1 MPQLDVSTFAPQL
14 VWLAISFIALYL
26 LMSRLGLPR
35 VDAIIEARRKRLDDD
50 LARAAA
56 MKAEAEAVIAAYQR
70 TLAEAR
76 AQAQA
81 AIKERTDRFAAEAAE
96 RQRQL
101 ALALTEQ
108 TRAAERVNGAADV
121 VAFAEIRNV
130 AIDVARS
137 VTEKL
142 TGSAADEAKLA
153 PAVDRAMAER
163 VGG

>member
-14 VWLAISFIALYL
+14 VWLAITFVALYL

-56 MKAEAEAVIAAYQR
+56 MKAEAEAVNAAYQR

-81 AIKERTDRFAAEAAE
+81 AIKERTDQFAAEAALQ
-96 RQRQL
+96 QRQL
-101 ALALTEQ
+101 AEALAEQ
-108 TRAAERVNGAADV
+108 TRAAEREIGAAKER
-121 VAFAEIRNV
+121 AFTEIRNV
-130 AIDVARS
+130 AVDVARS
-137 VTEKL
+137 VAEKL

-163 VGG
+163 VG

>member
-1 MPQLDVSTFAPQL
+1 VPQLDVSTFAPQL
-14 VWLAISFIALYL
+14 VWLAISFVVLYL
-26 LMSRLGLPR
+26 LMSKLGLPQ
-35 VDAIIEARRKRLDDD
+35 VNAIIEARRKRLDDD
-50 LARAAA
+50 LARASQ

-81 AIKERTDRFAAEAAE
+81 TIKERTDQFAAEAAE

-101 ALALTEQ
+101 ADALAEQ
-108 TRAAERVNGAADV
+108 TKAAEREIAAAKER
-121 VAFAEIRNV
+121 AFAEIRSV

-142 TGSAADEAKLA
+142 TGSAAEESRLA
-153 PAVDRAMAER
+153 PAVDRVIAER
-163 VGG
+163 AG

>member
-1 MPQLDVSTFAPQL
+1 MPQLDVSTFTPQL

-26 LMSRLGLPR
+26 LMSRLALPR
-35 VDAIIEARRKRLDDD
+35 VDAIIEARRKRMDDD

-56 MKAEAEAVIAAYQR
+56 IKAEAEAVIAAYQR

-81 AIKERTDRFAAEAAE
+81 AVKERTDRFAAEAAE
-96 RQRQL
+96 QQRQL
-101 ALALTEQ
+101 AEALAEQ
-108 TRAAERVNGAADV
+108 TRAAEREIGAAKER
-121 VAFAEIRNV
+121 AFAEIRNV
-130 AIDVARS
+130 AVDVARS

-142 TGSAADEAKLA
+142 TGSAADEATLA

-163 VGG
+163 VG

>member
-70 TLAEAR
+70 SLAEAR

-81 AIKERTDRFAAEAAE
+81 AVKERADRFAAEAAE

-101 ALALTEQ
+101 AEALAEQ
-108 TRAAERVNGAADV
+108 TRAAEREIVAAKER
-121 VAFAEIRNV
+121 AFTEIRNV
-130 AIDVARS
+130 AVDVARS

-142 TGSAADEAKLA
+142 TGSAADEGKLA
-153 PAVDRAMAER
+153 PAIDRAMAER
-163 VGG
+163 AR

>member
-14 VWLAISFIALYL
+14 VWLAITFVALYL
-26 LMSRLGLPR
+26 LMWKLGLPR

-50 LARAAA
+50 LARADEI
-56 MKAEAEAVIAAYQR
+56 KTKAEAVIAAYQK

-96 RQRQL
+96 RQRRL
-101 ALALTEQ
+101 AEALTEQ
-108 TRAAERVNGAADV
+108 TKAAEREIAAAKER
-121 VAFAEIRNV
+121 AFAEIRNV

-142 TGSAADEAKLA
+142 TGSAADEGSLA

-163 VGG
+163 SSG

>member
-1 MPQLDVSTFAPQL
+1 MPQLDVSTFTPQL

-50 LARAAA
+50 LARAAEI
-56 MKAEAEAVIAAYQR
+56 KAEAEAVVAAYQR

-76 AQAQA
+76 ARAQA

-96 RQRQL
+96 QQRQH
-101 ALALTEQ
+101 AEALTER
-108 TRAAERVNGAADV
+108 TRAAEREIGAAKER
-121 VAFAEIRNV
+121 AFAEIRDV
-130 AIDVARS
+130 AVDVARS

-163 VGG
+163 AG

>member
-14 VWLAISFIALYL
+14 VWLAITFIVLYL
-26 LMSRLGLPR
+26 LMSKLGLPR
-35 VDAIIEARRKRLDDD
+35 VRGVIEARRKRIDDD
-50 LARAAA
+50 LARASEIKNQAEAA
-56 MKAEAEAVIAAYQR
+56 MAAYQQ

-81 AIKERTDRFAAEAAE
+81 TVKESSDRFAAEAAE

-101 ALALTEQ
+101 AATLGEHTKQAEQQIAAAKESAL
-108 TRAAERVNGAADV
+108 
-121 VAFAEIRNV
+121 AEIRNV
-130 AIDVARS
+130 AVDVARS

-142 TGSAADEAKLA
+142 TGAVADEATLA

-163 VGG
+163 AG

>member
-14 VWLAISFIALYL
+14 IWLSISFIALYL

-81 AIKERTDRFAAEAAE
+81 AIKERTDRFAAEAAL

-101 ALALTEQ
+101 AEALAEQ
-108 TRAAERVNGAADV
+108 TRAAEREIGAAKER
-121 VAFAEIRNV
+121 AFTEIRNV
-130 AIDVARS
+130 AVDVARS

-163 VGG
+163 AR